1 MQIFFSTEFVRAR
14 ARCLYIIYKNKATVL
29 GEIYKELR
37 SNLNTVLRKK
47 AKYRRQS
54 LRASAAY
61 R

>member
-1 MQIFFSTEFVRAR
+1 MQIFFSTEFNRAR
-14 ARCLYIIYKNKATVL
+14 ARCLYIIYKSKVTVL

-37 SNLNTVLRKK
+37 SDPNAVLRKK